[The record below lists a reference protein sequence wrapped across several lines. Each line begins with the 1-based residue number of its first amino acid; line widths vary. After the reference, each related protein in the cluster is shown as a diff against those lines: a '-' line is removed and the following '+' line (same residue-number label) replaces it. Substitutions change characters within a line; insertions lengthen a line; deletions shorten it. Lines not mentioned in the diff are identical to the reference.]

1 MLRRVFRQKQFF
13 VCVALLAL
21 ICLVSNL
28 TVNLIQDRT
37 AMTLL
42 HTLCYVAMIPIFR
55 RIGKIVM
62 QRMDGNQ
69 TTGHRFLLPQ
79 PGAMTRPQHS
89 GICICSPRSSRI

>member
-1 MLRRVFRQKQFF
+1 MLRRVFRQKQFL
-13 VCVALLAL
+13 VCVAL

-42 HTLCYVAMIPIFR
+42 HTLCYVAMIPISR

-62 QRMDGNQ
+62 QCAEQ
-69 TTGHRFLLPQ
+69 TNE
-79 PGAMTRPQHS
+79 
-89 GICICSPRSSRI
+89 

>member
-1 MLRRVFRQKQFF
+1 MGTQPPENRSGLQGLGGSDLRRRYAETCFRQKQFF

-62 QRMDGNQ
+62 QCAEQ
-69 TTGHRFLLPQ
+69 TNE
-79 PGAMTRPQHS
+79 
-89 GICICSPRSSRI
+89 

>member
-13 VCVALLAL
+13 VGVALLAL

-42 HTLCYVAMIPIFR
+42 HTLCNVAMIPIFR

-62 QRMDGNQ
+62 QCAERTNE
-69 TTGHRFLLPQ
+69 
-79 PGAMTRPQHS
+79 
-89 GICICSPRSSRI
+89 